1 MHQVRLEHGT
11 ASGKRVITV
20 DGKEVGCLC
29 SVVFP
34 MAVCAVRCDLQIL
47 RKKWMFS
54 LVGTENFKISSRAAE
69 IIISC
74 KGQFSDCYVIV
85 M

>member
-1 MHQVRLEHGT
+1 MLRCISHGC
-11 ASGKRVITV
+11 V
-20 DGKEVGCLC
+20 C
-29 SVVFP
+29 SE
-34 MAVCAVRCDLQIL
+34 CDLQIL